1 VSDSGDAQFEYFTD
15 IAIDRRTVAEI
26 ERKIIK
32 QGKRNAVSRLVH
44 AKNDKETITGW
55 RSDLNRI
62 LLVFNVRSVVFVW
75 PLLTVHSQTE
85 LAINIHVAVSNVHHG
100 VVNTHAIVTDIHR
113 AVVKGQDGTDGQ
125 HPSVSVTC
133 TLLITE

>member
-1 VSDSGDAQFEYFTD
+1 VSYNSDAQFEWFID
-15 IAIDRRTVAEI
+15 DAIDRRTVAEI
-26 ERKIIK
+26 RRKIIK

-44 AKNDKETITGW
+44 AKNDKDTITTW

-75 PLLTVHSQTE
+75 SLLTVHSQTE
-85 LAINIHVAVSNVHHG
+85 LAINMHGTVSD
-100 VVNTHAIVTDIHR
+100 THAIVTDIHR

-125 HPSVSVTC
+125 HPSVSIAC
-133 TLLITE
+133 PLFIAE